1 MMADEVGEIVDR
13 NGKHMLVSY
22 VDGIPFPLFTGI
34 RNRLTKF
41 KEWTPRADDIFLFA
55 YPASGTH
62 WLWEVVGM
70 LLRGKAE
77 RIKVEKEHYMLECSD
92 EETLAK
98 LESPRILNSHIYKE
112 QVPETILQNN
122 KIILISRNPKD
133 IAVSWY
139 NHNVAD
145 LETDYE
151 GEFPAFYEL
160 YRVGNIPNGDW
171 FEYNKVW
178 WEWSKGR
185 PNALWV
191 TYEEAKRDL
200 PSLIEKM
207 AVFLEVPSTPEL
219 CQSISELCSF
229 KKMKEEKHSLLPFE
243 LRENMSFYRKGQVGD
258 WKNWFTVAQNEDYD
272 KIWEEKMKDC
282 DLPVEFTI

>member
-1 MMADEVGEIVDR
+1 MADEVSKIVDR
-13 NGKHMLVSY
+13 DGKHMLVCL
-22 VDGIPFPLFTGI
+22 VDGIPFPVFTGI
-34 RNRLTKF
+34 RERLK
-41 KEWTPRADDIFLFA
+41 KIKSWTPRADDIFLFA
-55 YPASGTH
+55 YPSSGTH

-92 EETLAK
+92 PETLEK

-112 QVPETILQNN
+112 QVPTSILQNN
-122 KIILISRNPKD
+122 KIVLISRNPKD

-151 GEFPAFYEL
+151 GKFSAFYEL
-160 YRVGNIPNGDW
+160 YRVGNVPNGDW
-171 FEYNKVW
+171 FEYNTVW
-178 WEWSKGR
+178 WKWSR
-185 PNALWV
+185 DRENVLWV

-200 PSLIEKM
+200 PSLVEKM
-207 AVFLEVPSTPEL
+207 AVFLEVSSTPEL
-219 CQSISELCSF
+219 CQSISDSCSF
-229 KKMKEEKHSLLPFE
+229 QKMKQDKHNLIPCE
-243 LRENMSFYRKGQVGD
+243 LRENMSFYRKGHVGD

-272 KIWEEKMKDC
+272 RIFKEKMKDC